1 MPFLALFAL
10 ACAGIMRVDEIAR
23 ADADFVADDVAVQD
37 ATAQL
42 EASRRRNEEARA
54 TVQRAKEAVVQA
66 EADLDVADANVD
78 AALAELSAARINR
91 DVPRTDAATAALAR
105 ARAARVAASLARV
118 HARRVIEAREAT
130 VETTRVETA
139 LHQAELEL
147 ARVDGLQR
155 IGRGDAYAR
164 ATFTEQRDDL
174 RRRWEAARTDER
186 RALDAAAAAGRRVE
200 DARRAAGLGPS

>member
-1 MPFLALFAL
+1 MMFHALFAL
-10 ACAGIMRVDEIAR
+10 ACAGTMRLDEIAR
-23 ADADFVADDVAVQD
+23 ADADFVTDDVAVQD
-37 ATAQL
+37 ATATL
-42 EASRRRNEEARA
+42 EAAQRRNQEANLSL
-54 TVQRAKEAVVQA
+54 QRAKEAVVQA
-66 EADLDVADANVD
+66 EADIEAADATVG

-91 DVPRTDAATAALAR
+91 DVPRKDTAIAALAR

-118 HARRVIEAREAT
+118 HARRVVEAREAT
-130 VETTRVETA
+130 VETTRVEAA
-139 LHQAELEL
+139 LRQSELEL
-147 ARVDGLQR
+147 ARVDSLQR

-174 RRRWEAARTDER
+174 RRRWDAARSEER